1 MTIQAEP
8 IRGKVAKVL
17 NARDV
22 ALNIGASHGVASG
35 MEFDILSDVQM
46 IIDPDT
52 EELLGE
58 FHEAKV
64 RVRVR
69 EVHEKMSIA
78 ETFKTRRVN
87 VGGNGIGWGM
97 FTPPRWVRRH
107 ETLKRKDA
115 PREELSEI
123 DSYVE
128 TGDPVIQVIE
138 VIPETDQGES
148 RKAVQP
154 TP

>member
-17 NARDV
+17 NSRDV
-22 ALNIGASHGVASG
+22 ALNRGASHGVESG
-35 MEFDILSDVQM
+35 MKFDILSNVEM
-46 IIDPDT
+46 IADPDT
-52 EELLGE
+52 GDLLGE
-58 FHEAKV
+58 FQEAKV

-69 EVHEKMSIA
+69 SVHDRMSIA

-97 FTPPRWVRRH
+97 FTPPRFENRP

-115 PREELSEI
+115 SREDLSEI

-128 TGDPVIQVIE
+128 MGDHVVQVIE
-138 VIPETDQGES
+138 AIPEADPDES
-148 RKAVQP
+148 GKATLTAP
-154 TP
+154 